1 MHYSPACVQP
11 PPPSG
16 NVKFLKYI
24 HCTIIPRICLAPSA
38 PPRQTQIPSS
48 PGKKLLDLRMA
59 LINVQ
64 LVGHFSVLNTFCEA
78 LRILVTCGFFFSKI
92 VNKENDNIIVS
103 FQYVAAFKT
112 VRLNIFCKSF
122 IIINIYIYLFI
133 MINGISWLLQK
144 LMQTV

>member
-1 MHYSPACVQP
+1 MCPTP
-11 PPPSG
+11 PPPPEMS
-16 NVKFLKYI
+16 NFLNIYI
-24 HCTIIPRICLAPSA
+24 VQLYREYASLR

-64 LVGHFSVLNTFCEA
+64 LVGHFSVLNNFCEA
-78 LRILVTCGFFFSKI
+78 LRILVTCGFFSKI

>member
-1 MHYSPACVQP
+1 M
-11 PPPSG
+11 
-16 NVKFLKYI
+16 
-24 HCTIIPRICLAPSA
+24 PRSVRL
-38 PPRQTQIPSS
+38 PRQTQIPSS

-64 LVGHFSVLNTFCEA
+64 LVGHFSVLNNFCEA

-112 VRLNIFCKSF
+112 VGLNIFCKSF
-122 IIINIYIYLFI
+122 IIINTVYIFIYL
-133 MINGISWLLQK
+133 L
-144 LMQTV
+144 